1 MKNDASRSLCLG
13 RGVGGREAGPP
24 CGLCSQSPSR
34 GCLETLTQMPGGK
47 NRQTKGC
54 QDLRGHG
61 SLRVPTLLPRTPI
74 LTSPP
79 TPPSPKEAALV
90 SAYPESRLPLLQA
103 SLSGTLTSVHCS
115 DLSTY
120 TPPLSYSM
128 LREGENRF
136 PEPQQNHTSSRSS
149 VNVISLTWSRTR
161 CPEDVD
167 LHIGAGWFSTC
178 LLSRAPPP
186 PSL

>member
-1 MKNDASRSLCLG
+1 MAVCVCPPLCL
-13 RGVGGREAGPP
+13 EP
-24 CGLCSQSPSR
+24 
-34 GCLETLTQMPGGK
+34 
-47 NRQTKGC
+47 
-54 QDLRGHG
+54 
-61 SLRVPTLLPRTPI
+61 PI

-90 SAYPESRLPLLQA
+90 SAYSESPLPLLQA
-103 SLSGTLTSVHCS
+103 SLCGILTSVHCS

-136 PEPQQNHTSSRSS
+136 PEPQQDHTPSRSS
-149 VNVISLTWSRTR
+149 VNVISLMRSSPRS
-161 CPEDVD
+161 PEDVD

-178 LLSRAPPP
+178 LLSLAPPP
-186 PSL
+186 DHHLCDTPEATSTQHL